1 MKKLLFLI
9 SIIALVSCKD
19 NESKFKEKGF
29 QVEDI
34 ETVNDSVNPNAIK
47 GDSLNFKTRSVDVLL
62 TGNPNVRISPLYK
75 INYSEK
81 YKEFFTGSNDFHYN
95 FDDTQE
101 KGNHWE
107 SLIPGFEAV
116 FGYNMVNMYHF
127 DHAKNSGHN
136 IFAKPVL
143 IKTCYYP
150 TFDKDSLN
158 FKPVQR
164 NFYMISAYDE
174 DTNKDKFINIKDLR
188 RFYLFDENGENQ
200 QAIVPKNFSVT
211 GAKYDSAN
219 DFIYVNASRD
229 ANNNGNID
237 KNEPFSVFYLDLKNP
252 ANRGVFYENK

>member
-1 MKKLLFLI
+1 MKNLLVLIGLLFL
-9 SIIALVSCKD
+9 VSCNNRDKLKD
-19 NESKFKEKGF
+19 KGF
-29 QVEDI
+29 QVEFDNNS
-34 ETVNDSVNPNAIK
+34 ETSTNSNNIIS
-47 GDSLNFKTRSVDVLL
+47 DSLEFKTKSVDVLL
-62 TGNPNVRISPLYK
+62 TGNSNIRISPLYK

-95 FDDTQE
+95 YDDMQE

-116 FGYNMVNMYHF
+116 YGYNMVNMYHF
-127 DHAKNSGHN
+127 NHTKNSGHN
-136 IFAKPVL
+136 FFTKPVL

-150 TFDKDSLN
+150 TFNKDSLY

-174 DTNKDKFINIKDLR
+174 DTNKDKFINMKDLR

-200 QAIVPKNFSVT
+200 EAIVPKNYSVT

-219 DFIYVNASRD
+219 DYLYINASQD
-229 ANNNGNID
+229 VNNNGKID
-237 KNEPFSVFYLDLKNP
+237 KKEPFSVFYLDLKDP
-252 ANRGVFYENK
+252 TKKGLFYENK